1 MVQLV
6 LAELLEVTST
16 SGLQAD
22 ASQRTRAALAIAS
35 SRLAHLRQLYLPEI
49 QSLSS
54 AATAATTTRSSDAA
68 SDAVS
73 LRAPADAQELTLLA
87 RFSARTQAQ
96 AQLNAQASAAGSAS
110 IASANAQSNAGGS
123 AQKQQRPDVLEC
135 IARLSLCS
143 STSFTFGFMRRAWR
157 TRDAD
162 DLELVREMLAGM
174 LSAFRAFPPAS
185 IFHELHSTCTSA
197 SSASGAS
204 LEWCA
209 PSPRSMMLPAF
220 GIGIGAPGNR
230 LVADS
235 WQLAFVFDLFEFLFK
250 TLHRC
255 GE

>member
-1 MVQLV
+1 MVQLL

-16 SGLQAD
+16 SGRQAD

-35 SRLAHLRQLYLPEI
+35 FRLAFLRQLYLPEI
-49 QSLSS
+49 QSLPP
-54 AATAATTTRSSDAA
+54 AATPATTTRSSDAA
-68 SDAVS
+68 SDAAS
-73 LRAPADAQELTLLA
+73 FRPLADAQELTLLA

-96 AQLNAQASAAGSAS
+96 AQPNAQASASGSAS
-110 IASANAQSNAGGS
+110 TASASAQSNAGSS
-123 AQKQQRPDVLEC
+123 AQIQQRPDVLEC

-174 LSAFRAFPPAS
+174 LTAFRAFPPAS
-185 IFHELHSTCTSA
+185 IFHELHSA
-197 SSASGAS
+197 SSTTGAS
-204 LEWCA
+204 LEWCTPA
-209 PSPRSMMLPAF
+209 SPSPRSMMMPAF
-220 GIGIGAPGNR
+220 SIATAGNK
-230 LVADS
+230 LVPDS

-255 GE
+255 GRFKV